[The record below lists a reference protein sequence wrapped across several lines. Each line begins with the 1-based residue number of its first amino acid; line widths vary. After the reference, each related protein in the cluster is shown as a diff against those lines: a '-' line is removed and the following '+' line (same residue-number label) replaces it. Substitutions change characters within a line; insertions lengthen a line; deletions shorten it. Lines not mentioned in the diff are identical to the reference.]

1 MKSRAKNSQQNIV
14 EVHFVYFIYKNNQ
27 WDSYT
32 MGSLL
37 HSKFN
42 VPKKTRHQTNN
53 NQMYNIY
60 G

>member
-37 HSKFN
+37 RSKFD
-42 VPKKTRHQTNN
+42 VSDKQ
-53 NQMYNIY
+53 
-60 G
+60 